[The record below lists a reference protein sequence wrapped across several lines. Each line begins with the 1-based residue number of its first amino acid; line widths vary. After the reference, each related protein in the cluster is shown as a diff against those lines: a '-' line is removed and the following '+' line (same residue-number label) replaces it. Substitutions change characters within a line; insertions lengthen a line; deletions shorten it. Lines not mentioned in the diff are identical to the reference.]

1 MKQGDKFHLEAKAN
15 AVSGTYN
22 TGNVGHAWKYQPL
35 IITFPREDGHSTQ
48 DVGKLRKR
56 RDPNAQTSLSVKWN
70 GVWIC

>member
-48 DVGKLRKR
+48 DVGNCKNGETLMHRL
-56 RDPNAQTSLSVKWN
+56 LSP
-70 GVWIC
+70 